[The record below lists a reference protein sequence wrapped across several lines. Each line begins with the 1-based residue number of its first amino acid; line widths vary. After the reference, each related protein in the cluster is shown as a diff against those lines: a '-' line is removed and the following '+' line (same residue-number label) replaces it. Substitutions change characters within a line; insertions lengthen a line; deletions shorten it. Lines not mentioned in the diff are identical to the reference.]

1 MEESVMKSKSKK
13 KVPEIVLR
21 EGKPAAVILDIDA
34 YKEMLERLEDVEDL
48 RILGEIRKRPLKFKK
63 LEDFLGEYRPDV

>member
-1 MEESVMKSKSKK
+1 MKSKSKK

-34 YKEMLERLEDVEDL
+34 YKEMLERLEDAEDL
-48 RILGEIRKRPLKFKK
+48 RILGEMRKKPLKFKK
-63 LEDFLGEYRPDV
+63 LEHFLKEYHPDA